1 MSPLEGNLKS
11 NYLDLSF
18 STWESGCRERLS
30 SVLVKEPELN
40 RNRLPDI
47 DNKLEVNSGEREEG
61 EGRGNMGER
70 S

>member
-1 MSPLEGNLKS
+1 M
-11 NYLDLSF
+11 
-18 STWESGCRERLS
+18 
-30 SVLVKEPELN
+30 LVKEPGLN